1 MKYCG
6 AILGCLSLADPQATM
21 SGSGEVLFDGPVW
34 VTVMQGIDGGGGG
47 GAALASH
54 GHGHSTPTEREL
66 QLCVELVKELNG
78 GGKVGVVSRSPT
90 DTQTHTLLKP
100 TSFTTS
106 LSHPPTR
113 FLSRGIRFFFSCS
126 RAPSPPSTCD

>member
-1 MKYCG
+1 
-6 AILGCLSLADPQATM
+6 M

-47 GAALASH
+47 GPALASH

-78 GGKVGVVSRSPT
+78 GGKVSVSRTPT
-90 DTQTHTLLKP
+90 HQRTSSSKP

-106 LSHPPTR
+106 LNYSLTR
-113 FLSRGIRFFFSCS
+113 LVYLLSRAIRLFFW
-126 RAPSPPSTCD
+126 